1 MCADTP
7 VLTAM
12 LEELQE
18 VSDWHIL
25 GAYLDVPKH
34 VLDRINTEQSNV
46 KSCKIEMLQYWLD
59 NTETASWSDVAG
71 ALEQTNHL
79 RLAARLRLKYWR
91 MPLGTIPDGVCV
103 CVCVCVHAC
112 VCVCACMR
120 VCVCVCVRACV
131 HVCVRVCVLT

>member
-1 MCADTP
+1 MLCADTS

-18 VSDWHIL
+18 VADWRRL
-25 GAYLDVPKH
+25 GTCLEVPKH

-46 KSCKIEMLQYWLD
+46 KSCKLEMLQYWLD
-59 NTETASWSDVAG
+59 NTETASWSYVAE

-91 MPLGTIPDGVCV
+91 MPLGTIPDGVC
-103 CVCVCVHAC
+103 AC
-112 VCVCACMR
+112 VR
-120 VCVCVCVRACV
+120 VCVCVCVCMCV
-131 HVCVRVCVLT
+131 CLHNVL